1 MHIQEKMREFLS
13 YHVVV
18 PRKYLPEITNNLKMD
33 SLLPGQQV
41 RLKFLVSSD
50 GLPAART
57 TGQSEVSCVLN
68 LIPSSV
74 AEPCHFA

>member
-1 MHIQEKMREFLS
+1 MREFLS

-41 RLKFLVSSD
+41 RLKFLVSSA
-50 GLPAART
+50 GLPAAGT
-57 TGQSEVSCVLN
+57 TGQSEVACVLS
-68 LIPSSV
+68 LTPSY
-74 AEPCHFA
+74 PDNR